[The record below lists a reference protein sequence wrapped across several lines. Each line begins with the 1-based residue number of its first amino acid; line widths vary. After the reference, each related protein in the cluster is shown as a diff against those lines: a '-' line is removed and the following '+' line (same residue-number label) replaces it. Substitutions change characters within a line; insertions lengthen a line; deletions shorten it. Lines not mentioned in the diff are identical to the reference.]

1 MCLLSKEML
10 NSLVW
15 GQSQPE
21 RYFCSPE
28 QEIPYFISEK
38 LQMCFDSPSS
48 YKFIYGVCYFPS
60 SFPLCTGN
68 VFQK

>member
-15 GQSQPE
+15 EQSQPE

-28 QEIPYFISEK
+28 QEIPY
-38 LQMCFDSPSS
+38 S
-48 YKFIYGVCYFPS
+48 YFRK
-60 SFPLCTGN
+60 TAN
-68 VFQK
+68 VF